1 MPRYSVITQCTV
13 CYTVV
18 PRTVSKHVILPIKS
32 ISVCKQLFHMSSF
45 SLWLRWN
52 PFLWDWIPIIT
63 DKQTASGNFCYF
75 LGQKECDYTYHTMIA
90 RVFYPLLFSIAFK
103 PPVFYCEICRS
114 KISMQM
120 SDVFVMIW

>member
-1 MPRYSVITQCTV
+1 VNIFHWQTATGSMPRYSVITQCMV

-63 DKQTASGNFCYF
+63 EKQTGSGHFCYF
-75 LGQKECDYTYHTMIA
+75 KARKNVIIHITQWLQECFI
-90 RVFYPLLFSIAFK
+90 LFF
-103 PPVFYCEICRS
+103 C
-114 KISMQM
+114 Q
-120 SDVFVMIW
+120 